1 MLLAE
6 FRAANLSSNFCSCV
20 FSQIK
25 PSTYKLTQK
34 KKIKSRPILIIYKK
48 KNARYRFQPLKC
60 SYLLL
65 FYVLYHCKLNILW
78 LVNKKLKRPTLTLKS
93 YELYKSLYKSFWS
106 CNIHKHFCENLGGAD
121 CGNLI
126 PSAVCL
132 LRLGWVEGN
141 KELLN
146 KSFSVREE
154 AVIRRAGTAAREL
167 LLTFTSGRGQ
177 HGPPLPTTQPLNAS
191 WIGVE
196 DGEMK
201 KTSHKRILHSTCS
214 RSHKYFPMRVESHL
228 SCNLKQKCFSDC
240 CWSVMK
246 HARLL

>member
-25 PSTYKLTQK
+25 PSTYKLTPKK

-132 LRLGWVEGN
+132 LRLG
-141 KELLN
+141 
-146 KSFSVREE
+146 
-154 AVIRRAGTAAREL
+154 
-167 LLTFTSGRGQ
+167 
-177 HGPPLPTTQPLNAS
+177 
-191 WIGVE
+191 
-196 DGEMK
+196 
-201 KTSHKRILHSTCS
+201 
-214 RSHKYFPMRVESHL
+214 
-228 SCNLKQKCFSDC
+228 
-240 CWSVMK
+240 
-246 HARLL
+246 